1 MRAFRFL
8 SRCVAMQGRLI
19 AALEGVYKIR
29 NPVLWKI
36 IECMHACKFVVSS
49 KPRRH
54 VEGPNPVYC
63 VWTGKPIPS
72 EENVYAC
79 ALTPSVSALY
89 GENNIK
95 KTMIANSQTQV
106 LKGEGEKMKRQK
118 KGRGGV

>member
-1 MRAFRFL
+1 
-8 SRCVAMQGRLI
+8 MQGRLI